1 MNFFFQSHKDKTFGL
16 KNKKGSKQQK
26 FIQTVQKQ
34 VSNMGAQ
41 NQRSALDQN
50 LERQKK
56 KEEEQRKKDELAV
69 LFKPVLQTVAAGSLF
84 FIYFLTLKTIEFKK
98 SYLK

>member
-1 MNFFFQSHKDKTFGL
+1 MKSKKPPLYLKETIDTFYFKKLILQDKTFGL

-34 VSNMGAQ
+34 VSNMGSQ
-41 NQRSALDQN
+41 NKRNELDQN

-56 KEEEQRKKDELAV
+56 KEEEQRKKEELAA
-69 LFKPVLQTVAAGSLF
+69 LFKPVLQTVAAGS
-84 FIYFLTLKTIEFKK
+84 
-98 SYLK
+98 